1 MWLIMAWGTIED
13 AEFQKFA
20 DKIKGKIQ
28 AQEVRRAVEESSRRV
43 GTQSLKGVK
52 SRTPVGQY
60 TDGRTGGTLRRGWH
74 LNGPTYNGALFLIE
88 VENNVEY
95 AGYVEDGHRT
105 RGGGGWVSGKHML
118 METLFEI
125 DSMMPTLLTPAM
137 KKLGGLFN

>member
-1 MWLIMAWGTIED
+1 MMAWGTIDD

-20 DKIKGKIQ
+20 DKVKSKIE
-28 AQEVRRAVEESSRRV
+28 AQEIRKAVESSSKRV

-52 SRTPVGQY
+52 SRTPVGRY

-88 VENNVEY
+88 IENNVEY

-105 RGGGGWVSGKHML
+105 RGGGGWVSGQHML

-125 DSMMPTLLTPAM
+125 EDMMPMLLTPAM
-137 KKLGGLFN
+137 KKLGGLFD